1 MSKDKE
7 RKNGA
12 GAAVAEMVPRSS
24 GRPDDRRTTPARTET
39 AVPASWAGGDP
50 FGVMRR
56 FAEEMERVFD
66 NLGLGGGLSMRG
78 SGLTPRAW
86 APPVEVFQRG
96 DRLVVRADLPGLKKD
111 DIHVEIEDDAVTI
124 HGERRQEHEEHR
136 EGFYR
141 SERSYGSFIRTIPLP
156 ERVEA
161 DKAEANFRNGV
172 LEITIP
178 APRHEERRRQLE
190 IKG

>member
-24 GRPDDRRTTPARTET
+24 NRPDDRRTTPARLET
-39 AVPASWAGGDP
+39 AAASWAGGDP
-50 FGVMRR
+50 FGVVRR

-66 NLGLGGGLSMRG
+66 TFGFGGGLSMRG

-96 DRLVVRADLPGLKKD
+96 DRLVVRADLPGLKRD
-111 DIHVEIEDDAVTI
+111 DIHVEIENNAVTI

-141 SERSYGSFIRTIPLP
+141 SERSYGSFVRTIPLP
-156 ERVEA
+156 EHVEA
-161 DKAEANFRNGV
+161 DKAEASFRDGV
-172 LEITIP
+172 LEVTIP
-178 APRHEERRRQLE
+178 APRHEERRRHLE
-190 IKG
+190 IR